1 MKKLLIIALI
11 LLFISVFVEVPEY
24 IELNNLKIIE
34 SIGYDCSSKEL
45 YLKEILPTKDDNG
58 IRYEYKIY
66 KKNYKSVLNNK
77 TFFLRDTKYFI
88 SNCRDNKDV
97 IKSLKIKPKNIK
109 YSDNIK
115 KELK

>member
-1 MKKLLIIALI
+1 MI
-11 LLFISVFVEVPEY
+11 VVV
-24 IELNNLKIIE
+24 
-34 SIGYDCSSKEL
+34 
-45 YLKEILPTKDDNG
+45 
-58 IRYEYKIY
+58 
-66 KKNYKSVLNNK
+66 KNYKSVLNNK